1 MNSVLYSLFPVAAA
15 LIAAGCAVFFHRSD
29 RVRCLIQHLAA
40 GVVVAAVAVELIPE
54 LLHRHSPIPTA
65 LGFCLA
71 VVVLV
76 VLKQTE
82 SGGSSKE
89 AAITIPK
96 SYIAATG
103 IDLLLDG
110 VVIAIGFA
118 AGRKQGKLLTVALTL
133 ELASLGLALIG
144 ELQSRQLSR
153 WRAFIITAGV
163 SCFLLIGS
171 ALGAVILNYFSATF
185 LTAALGFGVAA
196 LLFLATE
203 ELLPEAHKQ
212 EDTSTATVI
221 FFVGFLAILLL
232 DMVSA

>member
-1 MNSVLYSLFPVAAA
+1 MNAVLYSLFPVAAA
-15 LIAAGCAVFFHRSD
+15 RVAAACAVFSQKSD
-29 RVRCLIQHLAA
+29 RIRCLMQHLAA

-54 LLHRHSPIPTA
+54 LLHRRSPIPTV
-65 LGFCLA
+65 LGFSLA
-71 VVVLV
+71 VIVLV
-76 VLKQTE
+76 ILKRTE
-82 SGGSSKE
+82 SGGSSKN
-89 AAITIPK
+89 AALTIPK

-110 VVIAIGFA
+110 IVIAIGFA

-144 ELQSRQLSR
+144 ELRSRQLSR
-153 WRAFIITAGV
+153 WRAFTITAGV

-171 ALGAVILNYFSATF
+171 ALGAFILDYLSAPF

-203 ELLPEAHKQ
+203 ELLLEAHKL
-212 EDTSTATVI
+212 EDTTSTTAI
-221 FFVGFLAILLL
+221 FFVGFLSILIL
-232 DMVSA
+232 DIISG

>member
-1 MNSVLYSLFPVAAA
+1 MNAVLYSLFPVAAA
-15 LIAAGCAVFFHRSD
+15 LVAAACAVFFQSSD
-29 RVRCLIQHLAA
+29 RIRCLMQHLAA

-54 LLHRHSPIPTA
+54 LLHRHSPIPTT

-82 SGGSSKE
+82 SGGSLKD
-89 AAITIPK
+89 AALTIPK

-144 ELQSRQLSR
+144 ELRNRQLSR
-153 WRAFIITAGV
+153 WRAFAITAGV
-163 SCFLLIGS
+163 SCFLLMGS
-171 ALGAVILNYFSATF
+171 ALGALILNYLSGAF

-203 ELLPEAHKQ
+203 ELLREAHKQ
-212 EDTSTATVI
+212 EDTSTATAI